1 MKINIDKLFQN
12 KIKELKVTTPSKVW
26 SAVETKLKRR
36 GMLRFLS
43 WFFGVSFVSLMGF
56 MFLFFQAEK
65 IVTTNL
71 QKNTITKQLVKE
83 DPENKFSIVPEVK
96 TPEKVSS
103 FISGKSKEGQLKL
116 TSTQKISSPKN
127 SSKLSSNFII
137 KESVKE
143 ESFQK
148 VITNTV
154 VEKQLKKFDSPVNN
168 LDSLKKIKKKDLKK
182 KRKELVKKNDSVD
195 SIKFEKDKRKRWNV
209 IPVLGVSNSGRF
221 SENTTTLGSQR
232 AVTYPEKYF
241 DDSPSSGLISNIL
254 GFNVVFRATNR
265 ISIQTGIISKEL
277 RFITEGLF
285 LTEFIPD
292 VNPTNIVYNPGV
304 EVRFTNTPEIGGA
317 YSESTS
323 LTQTIVYMEMP
334 FELKYRMF
342 GNLKFNTNF
351 VGGFSFLYLNKN
363 EIRAKSNLLSRSIG
377 KADNILTT
385 SLSVNLGLDIE
396 YHLSKRLVF
405 NSAFMFK
412 KHYNTYL
419 NYGNEAAPYTIGMH
433 AGIGYKF

>member
-1 MKINIDKLFQN
+1 MKINIDKLFRN
-12 KIKELKVTTPSKVW
+12 KIKEFKVTTPDGVW

-36 GMLRFLS
+36 RMLRF
-43 WFFGVSFVSLMGF
+43 FGLSFVSLMGF

-65 IVTTNL
+65 IVTTDL
-71 QKNTITKQLVKE
+71 QKNTTTKQLVKE
-83 DPENKFSIVPEVK
+83 DSANKFSIVPEVK

-103 FISGKSKEGQLKL
+103 FVSDKSKEGQLKL
-116 TSTQKISSPKN
+116 ISSPKN

-137 KESVKE
+137 KESIRE

-182 KRKELVKKNDSVD
+182 KRKELVKKNDAID
-195 SIKFEKDKRKRWNV
+195 SIKFEKDKRKRWNI

-221 SENTTTLGSQR
+221 SKNTTTLGSQR

-241 DDSPSSGLISNIL
+241 DDNQSSGLISNIL

-342 GNLKFNTNF
+342 GSLKFNTNF
-351 VGGFSFLYLNKN
+351 IGGFSFLYLNKN
-363 EIRAKSNLLSRSIG
+363 EIQAKSNLLSRSIG

-396 YHLSKRLVF
+396 YHLSKRFVF

>member
-103 FISGKSKEGQLKL
+103 FISDKSKEGQLKL

-351 VGGFSFLYLNKN
+351 IGGFSFLYLNKN

>member
-1 MKINIDKLFQN
+1 MKINIDKLFQK
-12 KIKELKVTTPSKVW
+12 KIKELKVTAPYEIW
-26 SAVETKLKRR
+26 SAVETKLKRGR
-36 GMLRFLS
+36 MLRF
-43 WFFGVSFVSLMGF
+43 FGLSFVSLMGF
-56 MFLFFQAEK
+56 IFLFSQSEK
-65 IVTTNL
+65 IVTTDL
-71 QKNTITKQLVKE
+71 QKNTTTKQLVKE
-83 DPENKFSIVPEVK
+83 DSANKFSIVPEVK
-96 TPEKVSS
+96 TLEKVSS
-103 FISGKSKEGQLKL
+103 FVSDKSKEGQLKL
-116 TSTQKISSPKN
+116 ISSPKN

-137 KESVKE
+137 KESIRE

-182 KRKELVKKNDSVD
+182 KRKELVKKNDAID
-195 SIKFEKDKRKRWNV
+195 SIKFEKDKRKRWNI

-221 SENTTTLGSQR
+221 SKNTTTLGSQR

-304 EVRFTNTPEIGGA
+304 EVRFTNSPEIGGA

-342 GNLKFNTNF
+342 GSLKFNTNF

-385 SLSVNLGLDIE
+385 SLSINLGLDIE

>member
-1 MKINIDKLFQN
+1 MKINIDKLFRN
-12 KIKELKVTTPSKVW
+12 KIKEFKVTTPDGVW

-36 GMLRFLS
+36 RMLRF
-43 WFFGVSFVSLMGF
+43 FGLSFVSLMGF

-65 IVTTNL
+65 IVTTDL
-71 QKNTITKQLVKE
+71 QKNTTTKQLVKE
-83 DPENKFSIVPEVK
+83 DSANKFSIVPEVK
-96 TPEKVSS
+96 TLEKVSS
-103 FISGKSKEGQLKL
+103 FVSDKSKEGQLKL
-116 TSTQKISSPKN
+116 ISSPKN
-127 SSKLSSNFII
+127 SRKLSSNFVI
-137 KESVKE
+137 KESIKE

-168 LDSLKKIKKKDLKK
+168 LDSLKKIKKKGLKK

-195 SIKFEKDKRKRWNV
+195 SIKFLKDKRKRWNV

-241 DDSPSSGLISNIL
+241 DDNQSSGLISNIL

-304 EVRFTNTPEIGGA
+304 EVRFTNTPEIGGV
-317 YSESTS
+317 YSESSS

-342 GNLKFNTNF
+342 GSLKFNTNF

>member
-12 KIKELKVTTPSKVW
+12 KIKEFKVTTPYGVW
-26 SAVETKLKRR
+26 PAVETKLKRR
-36 GMLRFLS
+36 RMLR
-43 WFFGVSFVSLMGF
+43 FFGVSFVSLMGF

-65 IVTTNL
+65 IVTTDL
-71 QKNTITKQLVKE
+71 QKNTTTKQLVKE
-83 DPENKFSIVPEVK
+83 DSANKFSIVPEVK
-96 TPEKVSS
+96 TLEKVSS
-103 FISGKSKEGQLKL
+103 FVSDKSKEGQLKL
-116 TSTQKISSPKN
+116 ISSPKN
-127 SSKLSSNFII
+127 SRKLSSNFVI
-137 KESVKE
+137 KESIKE

-182 KRKELVKKNDSVD
+182 KRKELVKKNDAID
-195 SIKFEKDKRKRWNV
+195 SIKFEKGKRKRWNI

-221 SENTTTLGSQR
+221 SKNTTTLGSQR

-241 DDSPSSGLISNIL
+241 DDNQSSGLISNIL

-351 VGGFSFLYLNKN
+351 IGGFSFLYLNKN

-396 YHLSKRLVF
+396 YHLSKRFVF

>member
-1 MKINIDKLFQN
+1 MKINIDKLFRN
-12 KIKELKVTTPSKVW
+12 KIKEFKVTTPDGVW

-36 GMLRFLS
+36 RMLR
-43 WFFGVSFVSLMGF
+43 FFGVSFVSLMGF

-65 IVTTNL
+65 IVTTDL
-71 QKNTITKQLVKE
+71 QKNTTTKQLVKE
-83 DPENKFSIVPEVK
+83 DSANKFSIVPEVK

-103 FISGKSKEGQLKL
+103 FVSDKSKEGQLKL
-116 TSTQKISSPKN
+116 ISSPKN

-137 KESVKE
+137 KESIRE

-182 KRKELVKKNDSVD
+182 KRKELVKKNDAID
-195 SIKFEKDKRKRWNV
+195 SIKFEKDKRKRWNI

-221 SENTTTLGSQR
+221 SKNTTTLGSQR

-241 DDSPSSGLISNIL
+241 DDNQSSGLISNIL

-363 EIRAKSNLLSRSIG
+363 EIQAKSNLLSRSIG

>member
-1 MKINIDKLFQN
+1 MKINIDKLFRN
-12 KIKELKVTTPSKVW
+12 KIKEFKVTTPDGVW

-36 GMLRFLS
+36 RMLR
-43 WFFGVSFVSLMGF
+43 FFGVSFVSLMGF

-65 IVTTNL
+65 IVTTDL
-71 QKNTITKQLVKE
+71 QKNTTTKQLVKE
-83 DPENKFSIVPEVK
+83 DSANKFSIVPEVK

-103 FISGKSKEGQLKL
+103 FVSDKSKEGQLKL
-116 TSTQKISSPKN
+116 ISSPKN
-127 SSKLSSNFII
+127 SRKLSSNFVI
-137 KESVKE
+137 KESIKE

-182 KRKELVKKNDSVD
+182 KRKELVKKNDAID
-195 SIKFEKDKRKRWNV
+195 SIKFEKDKRKRWNI

-221 SENTTTLGSQR
+221 SKNTTTLGSQR

-241 DDSPSSGLISNIL
+241 DDNQSSGLISNIL

-304 EVRFTNTPEIGGA
+304 EVRFTNSPEIGGA

-342 GNLKFNTNF
+342 GNLRFNTNF

-363 EIRAKSNLLSRSIG
+363 EIQAKTNLLSRSIG

-396 YHLSKRLVF
+396 YHLSKRFVF

-412 KHYNTYL
+412 KHFNTYL

>member
-1 MKINIDKLFQN
+1 MKINIDKLFRN
-12 KIKELKVTTPSKVW
+12 KIKEFKVTTPDGVW

-36 GMLRFLS
+36 RMLR
-43 WFFGVSFVSLMGF
+43 FFGVSFVSLMGF

-65 IVTTNL
+65 IVTTDL
-71 QKNTITKQLVKE
+71 QKNTTTKQLVKE
-83 DPENKFSIVPEVK
+83 DSANKFSIVPEVK

-103 FISGKSKEGQLKL
+103 FVSDKSKEGQLKL
-116 TSTQKISSPKN
+116 ISSPKN
-127 SSKLSSNFII
+127 SRKLSSNFVI
-137 KESVKE
+137 KESIKE

-182 KRKELVKKNDSVD
+182 KRKELVKKNDAID
-195 SIKFEKDKRKRWNV
+195 SIKFEKDKRKRWNI

-221 SENTTTLGSQR
+221 SKNTTTLGSQR

-241 DDSPSSGLISNIL
+241 DDNQSSGLISNIL

-304 EVRFTNTPEIGGA
+304 EVRFTNTPEIGGV

-342 GNLKFNTNF
+342 GNLRFNTNF

-385 SLSVNLGLDIE
+385 SISVNLGLDIE
-396 YHLSKRLVF
+396 YHLSKRFVF

-412 KHYNTYL
+412 KHFNTYL

>member
-1 MKINIDKLFQN
+1 MKINIDKLFRN
-12 KIKELKVTTPSKVW
+12 KIKEFKVTTPDGVW

-36 GMLRFLS
+36 RMLRF
-43 WFFGVSFVSLMGF
+43 FGLSFVSLMGF

-65 IVTTNL
+65 IVTTDL
-71 QKNTITKQLVKE
+71 QKNTTTKQLVKE
-83 DPENKFSIVPEVK
+83 DSANKFSIVPEVK
-96 TPEKVSS
+96 TLEKVSS
-103 FISGKSKEGQLKL
+103 FVSDKSKEGQLKL
-116 TSTQKISSPKN
+116 ISSPKN
-127 SSKLSSNFII
+127 SRKLSSNFVI
-137 KESVKE
+137 KESIKE

-168 LDSLKKIKKKDLKK
+168 LDSLKKIKRKDLKK
-182 KRKELVKKNDSVD
+182 KRKELVKKNDAID

-221 SENTTTLGSQR
+221 SKNTTTLGSLR

-241 DDSPSSGLISNIL
+241 DDNQSSGLISNIL

-304 EVRFTNTPEIGGA
+304 EVRFTNTPEIGGV

-342 GNLKFNTNF
+342 GSLKLNTNF

-363 EIRAKSNLLSRSIG
+363 EIQAKTNLLSRSIG

-385 SLSVNLGLDIE
+385 SISVNLGLDIE
-396 YHLSKRLVF
+396 YHLSKRFVF

-412 KHYNTYL
+412 KHFNTYL

>member
-1 MKINIDKLFQN
+1 MKINIDKLFRN
-12 KIKELKVTTPSKVW
+12 KIKEFKVTTPDGVW

-36 GMLRFLS
+36 RMLRF
-43 WFFGVSFVSLMGF
+43 FGLSFVSLMGF

-65 IVTTNL
+65 IVTTDL
-71 QKNTITKQLVKE
+71 QKNTTTKQLVKE
-83 DPENKFSIVPEVK
+83 DSANKFSIVPEVK
-96 TPEKVSS
+96 TLEKVSS
-103 FISGKSKEGQLKL
+103 FVSDKSKEGQLKL
-116 TSTQKISSPKN
+116 ISSPKN
-127 SSKLSSNFII
+127 SRKLSSNFVI
-137 KESVKE
+137 KESIKE

-182 KRKELVKKNDSVD
+182 KRKELVKKNDAID

-221 SENTTTLGSQR
+221 SKNTTTLGSQR

-241 DDSPSSGLISNIL
+241 DDNQSSGLISNIL

-396 YHLSKRLVF
+396 YHLSKRFVF

>member
-1 MKINIDKLFQN
+1 MKINIDKLFRN
-12 KIKELKVTTPSKVW
+12 KIKEFKVTTPDGVW

-36 GMLRFLS
+36 RMLR
-43 WFFGVSFVSLMGF
+43 FFGVSFVSLMGF

-65 IVTTNL
+65 IITTNL

-83 DPENKFSIVPEVK
+83 DSENKFSIVPEVK

-103 FISGKSKEGQLKL
+103 FISDKSKEGQLKL
-116 TSTQKISSPKN
+116 ISSPKN
-127 SSKLSSNFII
+127 SRKLSSNFVI
-137 KESVKE
+137 KESIKE

-168 LDSLKKIKKKDLKK
+168 LDSLKKIKKKGLKK

-195 SIKFEKDKRKRWNV
+195 SIKFLKDKRKRWNV

-221 SENTTTLGSQR
+221 SKNTTTLGSLR

-241 DDSPSSGLISNIL
+241 DDNQSSGLISNIL

-304 EVRFTNTPEIGGA
+304 EVRFTNTPEIGGV

-342 GNLKFNTNF
+342 GSLKLNTNF

-363 EIRAKSNLLSRSIG
+363 EIQAKTNLLSRSIG

-385 SLSVNLGLDIE
+385 SISVNLGLDIE
-396 YHLSKRLVF
+396 YHLSKRFVF

-412 KHYNTYL
+412 KHFNTYL

>member
-1 MKINIDKLFQN
+1 MKINIDKLFRN
-12 KIKELKVTTPSKVW
+12 KIKEFKVTTPDGVW

-36 GMLRFLS
+36 RMLR
-43 WFFGVSFVSLMGF
+43 FFGVSFVSLMGF

-65 IVTTNL
+65 IVTTDL
-71 QKNTITKQLVKE
+71 QKNTTTKQLVKE
-83 DPENKFSIVPEVK
+83 DSANKFSIVPEVK

-103 FISGKSKEGQLKL
+103 FVSDKSKEGQLKL
-116 TSTQKISSPKN
+116 ISSPKN

-137 KESVKE
+137 KESIRE

-182 KRKELVKKNDSVD
+182 KRKELVKKNDAID
-195 SIKFEKDKRKRWNV
+195 SIKFEKDKRKRWNI

-221 SENTTTLGSQR
+221 SKNTTTLGSQR

-241 DDSPSSGLISNIL
+241 DDNQSSGLISNIL

-363 EIRAKSNLLSRSIG
+363 EIQAKTNLLSRSIG

>member
-1 MKINIDKLFQN
+1 MKINIDKLFRN
-12 KIKELKVTTPSKVW
+12 KIKEFKVTTPDGVW

-36 GMLRFLS
+36 RMLR
-43 WFFGVSFVSLMGF
+43 FFGVSFVSLMGF

-65 IVTTNL
+65 IVTTDL
-71 QKNTITKQLVKE
+71 QKNTTTKQLVKE
-83 DPENKFSIVPEVK
+83 DSANKFSIVPKVK

-103 FISGKSKEGQLKL
+103 FVSDKSKEGQLKL
-116 TSTQKISSPKN
+116 ISSPKN

-137 KESVKE
+137 KESIRE

-182 KRKELVKKNDSVD
+182 KRKELVKKNDAID
-195 SIKFEKDKRKRWNV
+195 SIKFEKDKRKRWNI

-221 SENTTTLGSQR
+221 SKNTTTLGSQR

-241 DDSPSSGLISNIL
+241 DDNQSSGLISNIL

-351 VGGFSFLYLNKN
+351 IGGFSFLYLNKN

-396 YHLSKRLVF
+396 YHLSKRFVF

>member
-1 MKINIDKLFQN
+1 MKINIDKLFRN
-12 KIKELKVTTPSKVW
+12 KIKEFKVTTPDGVW

-36 GMLRFLS
+36 RMLRF
-43 WFFGVSFVSLMGF
+43 FGLSFVSLMGF

-65 IVTTNL
+65 IVTTDL
-71 QKNTITKQLVKE
+71 QKNTTTKQLVKE
-83 DPENKFSIVPEVK
+83 DSANKFSIVPEVK
-96 TPEKVSS
+96 TLEKVSS
-103 FISGKSKEGQLKL
+103 FVSDKSKEGQLKL
-116 TSTQKISSPKN
+116 ISSPKN
-127 SSKLSSNFII
+127 SRKLSSNFVI
-137 KESVKE
+137 KESIKE

-168 LDSLKKIKKKDLKK
+168 LDSLKKIKRKDLKK
-182 KRKELVKKNDSVD
+182 KRKELVKKNDAID

-221 SENTTTLGSQR
+221 SKNTTTLGSLR

-241 DDSPSSGLISNIL
+241 DDNQSSGLISNIL

-304 EVRFTNTPEIGGA
+304 EVRFTNTPEIGGV
-317 YSESTS
+317 YSESSS

-342 GNLKFNTNF
+342 GSLKLNTNF

-363 EIRAKSNLLSRSIG
+363 EIRAKTNLLSRSIG

-396 YHLSKRLVF
+396 YHLSKRFVF

-412 KHYNTYL
+412 KHFNTYL

>member
-1 MKINIDKLFQN
+1 MKINIDKLFRN
-12 KIKELKVTTPSKVW
+12 KIKEFKVTTPDGVW

-36 GMLRFLS
+36 RMLR
-43 WFFGVSFVSLMGF
+43 FFGVSFVSLMGF

-65 IVTTNL
+65 IVTTDL
-71 QKNTITKQLVKE
+71 QKNTTTKQLVKE
-83 DPENKFSIVPEVK
+83 DSANKFSIVPEVK

-103 FISGKSKEGQLKL
+103 FVSDKSKEGQLKL
-116 TSTQKISSPKN
+116 ISSPKN

-137 KESVKE
+137 KESIRE

-182 KRKELVKKNDSVD
+182 KRKELVKKNDAID
-195 SIKFEKDKRKRWNV
+195 SIKFEKDKRKRWNI

-221 SENTTTLGSQR
+221 SKNTTTLGSQR

-241 DDSPSSGLISNIL
+241 DDNQSSGLISNIL

>member
-1 MKINIDKLFQN
+1 MKINIDKLFRN
-12 KIKELKVTTPSKVW
+12 KIKEFKVTTPDGLW

-36 GMLRFLS
+36 RMLRF
-43 WFFGVSFVSLMGF
+43 FGLSFVSLMGF

-65 IVTTNL
+65 IVTTDL
-71 QKNTITKQLVKE
+71 QKNTTTKQLVKE
-83 DPENKFSIVPEVK
+83 DSANKFSIVPEVK
-96 TPEKVSS
+96 TLEKVSS
-103 FISGKSKEGQLKL
+103 FVSDKSKEGQLKL
-116 TSTQKISSPKN
+116 ISSPKN
-127 SSKLSSNFII
+127 SRKLSSNFVI
-137 KESVKE
+137 KESIKE

-168 LDSLKKIKKKDLKK
+168 LDSLKKIKRKDLKK
-182 KRKELVKKNDSVD
+182 KRKELVKKNDAID

-221 SENTTTLGSQR
+221 SKNTTTLGSLR

-241 DDSPSSGLISNIL
+241 DDNQSSGLISNIL

-396 YHLSKRLVF
+396 YHLSKRFVF

>member
-1 MKINIDKLFQN
+1 MKINIDKLFRN
-12 KIKELKVTTPSKVW
+12 KIKEFKVTTPDGVW

-36 GMLRFLS
+36 RMLR
-43 WFFGVSFVSLMGF
+43 FFGVSFVSFMGF

-65 IVTTNL
+65 IVTTDL
-71 QKNTITKQLVKE
+71 QKNTTTKQLVKE
-83 DPENKFSIVPEVK
+83 DSANKFSIVPEVK

-103 FISGKSKEGQLKL
+103 FVSDKSKEGQLKL
-116 TSTQKISSPKN
+116 ISSPKN

-137 KESVKE
+137 KESIRE

-182 KRKELVKKNDSVD
+182 KRKELVKKNDAID
-195 SIKFEKDKRKRWNV
+195 SIKFEKDKRKRWNI

-221 SENTTTLGSQR
+221 SKNTTTLGSQR

-241 DDSPSSGLISNIL
+241 DDNQSSGLISNIL

-363 EIRAKSNLLSRSIG
+363 EIQAKSNLLSRSIG

>member
-12 KIKELKVTTPSKVW
+12 KIKEFKVTTPYGVW
-26 SAVETKLKRR
+26 PAVETKLKRR
-36 GMLRFLS
+36 RMLR
-43 WFFGVSFVSLMGF
+43 FFGVSFVSLMGF

-65 IVTTNL
+65 IVTTDL
-71 QKNTITKQLVKE
+71 QKNTTTKQLVKE
-83 DPENKFSIVPEVK
+83 DSANKFSIVPEVK

-103 FISGKSKEGQLKL
+103 FVSDKSKEGQLKL
-116 TSTQKISSPKN
+116 ISSPKN

-137 KESVKE
+137 KESIRE

-182 KRKELVKKNDSVD
+182 KRKELVKKNDAID
-195 SIKFEKDKRKRWNV
+195 SIKFEKGKRKRWNI

-221 SENTTTLGSQR
+221 SKNTTTLGSQR

-241 DDSPSSGLISNIL
+241 DDNQSSGLISNIL
-254 GFNVVFRATNR
+254 GFNIVFRATNR

-351 VGGFSFLYLNKN
+351 IGGFSFLYLNKN

-396 YHLSKRLVF
+396 YHLSKRFVF

>member
-1 MKINIDKLFQN
+1 MKINIDKLFRN
-12 KIKELKVTTPSKVW
+12 KIKEFKVTTPYGVW
-26 SAVETKLKRR
+26 SAVETKLKRMR
-36 GMLRFLS
+36 MLRF
-43 WFFGVSFVSLMGF
+43 FGLSFVSLMGF
-56 MFLFFQAEK
+56 IFLFSQSEK
-65 IVTTNL
+65 IVTTDL
-71 QKNTITKQLVKE
+71 QKNTTTKQLVKE
-83 DPENKFSIVPEVK
+83 GSENKFSIVPEEK
-96 TPEKVSS
+96 TAKKVSS
-103 FISGKSKEGQLKL
+103 FVSNTSNEEQLKL

-127 SSKLSSNFII
+127 SRKLSSNFTI

-143 ESFQK
+143 KSFQK
-148 VITNTV
+148 VIIDTD
-154 VEKQLKKFDSPVNN
+154 VEKQIRKIDSSVNN
-168 LDSLKKIKKKDLKK
+168 LDSLKKFKKMQKDLKK
-182 KRKELVKKNDSVD
+182 KRKEIVKKNDSID
-195 SIKFEKDKRKRWNV
+195 SIKFKKDKRKRWNI

-221 SENTTTLGSQR
+221 SKNTTTLGSQR

-304 EVRFTNTPEIGGA
+304 EVRFTNTPEIAGS
-317 YSESTS
+317 YPESIS

-342 GNLKFNTNF
+342 GSLKFNTNF
-351 VGGFSFLYLNKN
+351 IGGFSFLYLNKN
-363 EIRAKSNLLSRSIG
+363 EIRAKSNLLSKSIG

-385 SLSVNLGLDIE
+385 SLSINLGLDIE

>member
-1 MKINIDKLFQN
+1 MKINIDKLFRN
-12 KIKELKVTTPSKVW
+12 KIKEFKVTTPDGVW

-36 GMLRFLS
+36 RMLRF
-43 WFFGVSFVSLMGF
+43 FGLSFVSLMGF

-65 IVTTNL
+65 IVTTDL
-71 QKNTITKQLVKE
+71 QKNTTTKQLVKE
-83 DPENKFSIVPEVK
+83 DSANKFSIVPEVK
-96 TPEKVSS
+96 TLEKVSS
-103 FISGKSKEGQLKL
+103 FVSDKSKEGQLKL
-116 TSTQKISSPKN
+116 ISSPKN
-127 SSKLSSNFII
+127 SRKLSSNFVI
-137 KESVKE
+137 KESIKE

-182 KRKELVKKNDSVD
+182 KRKELVKKNDAID

-221 SENTTTLGSQR
+221 SKNTTTLGSLR

-241 DDSPSSGLISNIL
+241 DDNQSSGLISNIL

-304 EVRFTNTPEIGGA
+304 EVRFTNTPEIGGV
-317 YSESTS
+317 YSESSS

-342 GNLKFNTNF
+342 GSLKLNTNF

-363 EIRAKSNLLSRSIG
+363 EIQAKTNLLSRSIG

-385 SLSVNLGLDIE
+385 SISVNLGLDIE
-396 YHLSKRLVF
+396 YHLSKRFVF

-412 KHYNTYL
+412 KHL
-419 NYGNEAAPYTIGMH
+419 
-433 AGIGYKF
+433 

>member
-1 MKINIDKLFQN
+1 MKINIDKLFRN
-12 KIKELKVTTPSKVW
+12 KIKEFKVTTPDGVW

-36 GMLRFLS
+36 RMLR
-43 WFFGVSFVSLMGF
+43 FFGVSFVSFMGF

-65 IVTTNL
+65 IVTTDL
-71 QKNTITKQLVKE
+71 QKNTTTKQLVKE
-83 DPENKFSIVPEVK
+83 DSANKFSIVPEVK

-103 FISGKSKEGQLKL
+103 FVSDKSKEGQLKL
-116 TSTQKISSPKN
+116 ISSPKN

-137 KESVKE
+137 KESIRE

-182 KRKELVKKNDSVD
+182 KRKELVKKNDAID
-195 SIKFEKDKRKRWNV
+195 SIKFEKDKRKRWNI

-221 SENTTTLGSQR
+221 SKNTTTLGSQR

-241 DDSPSSGLISNIL
+241 DDNQSSGLISNIL

>member
-1 MKINIDKLFQN
+1 MKINIDKLFRN
-12 KIKELKVTTPSKVW
+12 KINGAKPNVPKEIWFAVEAELKRKQ
-26 SAVETKLKRR
+26 L
-36 GMLRFLS
+36 LRFLYM
-43 WFFGVSFVSLMGF
+43 FFGVCLISLTGYI
-56 MFLFFQAEK
+56 FLFSK
-65 IVTTNL
+65 I
-71 QKNTITKQLVKE
+71 E
-83 DPENKFSIVPEVK
+83 K
-96 TPEKVSS
+96 TPTIKIQKATSQEKLISLPQKKSS
-103 FISGKSKEGQLKL
+103 EKMLPLTTKKSDLHEASFPKKYKKNYSKKSFASLSDQNNKPSEETTFFEK
-116 TSTQKISSPKN
+116 KIKD
-127 SSKLSSNFII
+127 
-137 KESVKE
+137 
-143 ESFQK
+143 
-148 VITNTV
+148 TV
-154 VEKQLKKFDSPVNN
+154 VEKQVKKIDSLVNN
-168 LDSLKKIKKKDLKK
+168 LDNLVDDLKNDLKKEKNLLKKKDSIDVAKFNK
-182 KRKELVKKNDSVD
+182 EKR
-195 SIKFEKDKRKRWNV
+195 RRWNV

-221 SENTTTLGSQR
+221 SKNTTTLGSQR

-241 DDSPSSGLISNIL
+241 DDNQSSGLISNIL

-304 EVRFTNTPEIGGA
+304 EVRFTNSPEIGGA

-342 GNLKFNTNF
+342 GSLKFNTNF

-396 YHLSKRLVF
+396 YHLSKRFVF

>member
-1 MKINIDKLFQN
+1 MKINIDKLFRN
-12 KIKELKVTTPSKVW
+12 KIKEFKVTTPDGLW

-36 GMLRFLS
+36 RMLR
-43 WFFGVSFVSLMGF
+43 FFGVSFVSLMGF

-65 IVTTNL
+65 IVTTDL
-71 QKNTITKQLVKE
+71 QKNTTTKQLVKE
-83 DPENKFSIVPEVK
+83 DSANKFSIVPKVK

-103 FISGKSKEGQLKL
+103 FVSDKSKEGQLKL
-116 TSTQKISSPKN
+116 ISSPKN

-137 KESVKE
+137 KESIRE

-182 KRKELVKKNDSVD
+182 KRKELVKKNDAID
-195 SIKFEKDKRKRWNV
+195 SIKFEKDKRKRWNI

-221 SENTTTLGSQR
+221 SKNTTTLGSQR

-241 DDSPSSGLISNIL
+241 DDNQSSGLISNIL

>member
-1 MKINIDKLFQN
+1 MKINIDKLFRN
-12 KIKELKVTTPSKVW
+12 KIKEFKVTTPDGVW

-36 GMLRFLS
+36 RMLR
-43 WFFGVSFVSLMGF
+43 FFGVSFVSFMGF

-65 IVTTNL
+65 IVTTDL
-71 QKNTITKQLVKE
+71 QKNTTTKQLVKE
-83 DPENKFSIVPEVK
+83 DSANKFSIVPEVK

-103 FISGKSKEGQLKL
+103 FVSDKSKEGQLKL
-116 TSTQKISSPKN
+116 ISSPKN

-137 KESVKE
+137 KESIRE

-182 KRKELVKKNDSVD
+182 KRKELVKKNDAID
-195 SIKFEKDKRKRWNV
+195 SIKFEKDKRKRWNI

-221 SENTTTLGSQR
+221 SKNTTTLGSQR

-241 DDSPSSGLISNIL
+241 DDNQSSGLISNIL

-351 VGGFSFLYLNKN
+351 IGGFSFLYLNKN

-396 YHLSKRLVF
+396 YHLSKRFVF

>member
-12 KIKELKVTTPSKVW
+12 KIKELKVTPPYGVW
-26 SAVETKLKRR
+26 SSIETKLKRR
-36 GMLRFLS
+36 RMLR
-43 WFFGVSFVSLMGF
+43 FFGVSFVSLMSF
-56 MFLFFQAEK
+56 MFLFSHAEK
-65 IVTTNL
+65 IVTTDL
-71 QKNTITKQLVKE
+71 QKNTTTKQLVKE
-83 DPENKFSIVPEVK
+83 DPANKFSIVPEVK
-96 TPEKVSS
+96 TTKKVSLFVS
-103 FISGKSKEGQLKL
+103 DKSKEGHLKL

-127 SSKLSSNFII
+127 SRKLSSNY
-137 KESVKE
+137 KKQESVKE

-154 VEKQLKKFDSPVNN
+154 FEKKLKKFDYSVNN

-182 KRKELVKKNDSVD
+182 KRKELVKKNDAID
-195 SIKFEKDKRKRWNV
+195 SIKFEKDKRKRWNI

-221 SENTTTLGSQR
+221 SKNTTTLGSQR

-241 DDSPSSGLISNIL
+241 DDNQSSGLISNIL
-254 GFNVVFRATNR
+254 GFNIVFRATNR

-304 EVRFTNTPEIGGA
+304 EVRFTNTPEIGGT

-342 GNLKFNTNF
+342 GSLKFNTNF
-351 VGGFSFLYLNKN
+351 IGGFSFLYLNKN

-396 YHLSKRLVF
+396 YHLSKRFVF

>member
-1 MKINIDKLFQN
+1 MKINIDKLFRN
-12 KIKELKVTTPSKVW
+12 KIKEFKVTTPDGVW

-36 GMLRFLS
+36 RMLR
-43 WFFGVSFVSLMGF
+43 FFGVSFVSLMGF
-56 MFLFFQAEK
+56 IFLFFQAEK
-65 IVTTNL
+65 IVTTDL
-71 QKNTITKQLVKE
+71 QKNTTTKQLVKE
-83 DPENKFSIVPEVK
+83 DSANKFSIVPEVK
-96 TPEKVSS
+96 TLEKVSS
-103 FISGKSKEGQLKL
+103 FVSDKSKEGQLKL
-116 TSTQKISSPKN
+116 ISSPKN
-127 SSKLSSNFII
+127 SRKLSSNFVI
-137 KESVKE
+137 KESIKE

-182 KRKELVKKNDSVD
+182 KRKELVKKNDAID

-221 SENTTTLGSQR
+221 SKNTTTLGSQR

-241 DDSPSSGLISNIL
+241 DDNQSSGLISNIL

-304 EVRFTNTPEIGGA
+304 EVRFTNSPEIGGA

-342 GNLKFNTNF
+342 GSLKFNTNF

-396 YHLSKRLVF
+396 YHLSKRFVF

>member
-1 MKINIDKLFQN
+1 MKINIDKLFRN
-12 KIKELKVTTPSKVW
+12 KIKEFKVTTPDGVW

-36 GMLRFLS
+36 RMLR
-43 WFFGVSFVSLMGF
+43 FFGVSFVSFMGF

-65 IVTTNL
+65 IVTTDL
-71 QKNTITKQLVKE
+71 QKNTTTKQLVKE
-83 DPENKFSIVPEVK
+83 DSANKFSIVPEVK

-103 FISGKSKEGQLKL
+103 FVSDKSKEGQLKL
-116 TSTQKISSPKN
+116 ISSPKN

-137 KESVKE
+137 KESIRE

-182 KRKELVKKNDSVD
+182 KRKELVKKNDAID
-195 SIKFEKDKRKRWNV
+195 SIKFEKDKRKRWNI

-221 SENTTTLGSQR
+221 SKNTTTLGSQR

-241 DDSPSSGLISNIL
+241 DDNQSSGLISNIL

-363 EIRAKSNLLSRSIG
+363 EIQAKSNLLSRSIG

-396 YHLSKRLVF
+396 YHLSKRFVF

>member
-1 MKINIDKLFQN
+1 MKINIDKLFRN
-12 KIKELKVTTPSKVW
+12 KIKEFKVTTPDGVW

-36 GMLRFLS
+36 RMLRF
-43 WFFGVSFVSLMGF
+43 FGLSFVSLMGF

-65 IVTTNL
+65 IVTTDL
-71 QKNTITKQLVKE
+71 QKNTTTKQLVKE
-83 DPENKFSIVPEVK
+83 DSANKFSIVPEVK
-96 TPEKVSS
+96 TLEKVSS
-103 FISGKSKEGQLKL
+103 FVSDKSKEGQLKL
-116 TSTQKISSPKN
+116 ISSPKN
-127 SSKLSSNFII
+127 SRKLSSNFVI
-137 KESVKE
+137 KESIKE

-168 LDSLKKIKKKDLKK
+168 LDSLKKIKRKDLKK
-182 KRKELVKKNDSVD
+182 KRKELVKKNDAID

-221 SENTTTLGSQR
+221 SKNTTTLGSLR

-241 DDSPSSGLISNIL
+241 DDNQSSGLISNIL

-265 ISIQTGIISKEL
+265 MSIQTGIISKEL

-304 EVRFTNTPEIGGA
+304 EVRFTNTPEIGGV

-342 GNLKFNTNF
+342 GSLKLNTNF

-363 EIRAKSNLLSRSIG
+363 EIQAKTNLLSRSIG

-385 SLSVNLGLDIE
+385 SISVNLGLDIE
-396 YHLSKRLVF
+396 YHLSKRFVF

-412 KHYNTYL
+412 KHFNTYL

>member
-1 MKINIDKLFQN
+1 MKINIDKLFRN
-12 KIKELKVTTPSKVW
+12 KINGVKPNAPKEIWFAVEAELKRKQ
-26 SAVETKLKRR
+26 L
-36 GMLRFLS
+36 LRFLS
-43 WFFGVSFVSLMGF
+43 MFFGVCLISLTAYI
-56 MFLFFQAEK
+56 FLFSK
-65 IVTTNL
+65 I
-71 QKNTITKQLVKE
+71 E
-83 DPENKFSIVPEVK
+83 K
-96 TPEKVSS
+96 TPTIKIQKATSQEKLISLPQKKSS
-103 FISGKSKEGQLKL
+103 EKMLPLTTKKSDLHEASFPKKYKKNYSKKSFASLSDQNNKPSEETTFFEK
-116 TSTQKISSPKN
+116 KIKD
-127 SSKLSSNFII
+127 
-137 KESVKE
+137 
-143 ESFQK
+143 
-148 VITNTV
+148 TV
-154 VEKQLKKFDSPVNN
+154 VEKQVKKIDSLVNN
-168 LDSLKKIKKKDLKK
+168 LDNLVDDLKNDLKKEKKKLLKKKDSIDVAKFNK
-182 KRKELVKKNDSVD
+182 EKR
-195 SIKFEKDKRKRWNV
+195 RRWNV

-221 SENTTTLGSQR
+221 SKNTTTLGSQR

-241 DDSPSSGLISNIL
+241 DDNQSSGLISNIL

-304 EVRFTNTPEIGGA
+304 EVRFTNSPEIGGA

-342 GNLKFNTNF
+342 GSLKFNTNF
-351 VGGFSFLYLNKN
+351 IGGFSFLYLNKN

-396 YHLSKRLVF
+396 YHLSKRFVF

>member
-1 MKINIDKLFQN
+1 MKINIDKLFRN
-12 KIKELKVTTPSKVW
+12 KINGAKPNVPKEIWFAIEAELKRKQ
-26 SAVETKLKRR
+26 L
-36 GMLRFLS
+36 LRFLS
-43 WFFGVSFVSLMGF
+43 MFFGVCLISLTGYI
-56 MFLFFQAEK
+56 FLFSK
-65 IVTTNL
+65 I
-71 QKNTITKQLVKE
+71 E
-83 DPENKFSIVPEVK
+83 K
-96 TPEKVSS
+96 TPTIKIQKATSQEKLISLPQKKSS
-103 FISGKSKEGQLKL
+103 EKMLPLTTKKSFASLSDQNNKPSEETTFFEK
-116 TSTQKISSPKN
+116 KIKD
-127 SSKLSSNFII
+127 
-137 KESVKE
+137 
-143 ESFQK
+143 
-148 VITNTV
+148 TV
-154 VEKQLKKFDSPVNN
+154 VEKQVKKIDSLVNN
-168 LDSLKKIKKKDLKK
+168 LDNLVDDLKNDLKKEKKKLIKKKDSIDVAKFNK
-182 KRKELVKKNDSVD
+182 EKR
-195 SIKFEKDKRKRWNV
+195 RRWNI

-221 SENTTTLGSQR
+221 SKNTTTLGSQR

-241 DDSPSSGLISNIL
+241 DDNQSSGLISNIL

-342 GNLKFNTNF
+342 GSLKFNTNF

-363 EIRAKSNLLSRSIG
+363 EIQAKTNLLSRSIG

-385 SLSVNLGLDIE
+385 SISVNLGLDIE

>member
-1 MKINIDKLFQN
+1 MKINIDKLFRN
-12 KIKELKVTTPSKVW
+12 KIKEFKVTTPDGVW

-36 GMLRFLS
+36 RMLRF
-43 WFFGVSFVSLMGF
+43 FGLSFVSLMGF

-65 IVTTNL
+65 IVTTDL
-71 QKNTITKQLVKE
+71 QKNTTTKQLVKE
-83 DPENKFSIVPEVK
+83 DSANKFSIVPEVK
-96 TPEKVSS
+96 TLEKVSS
-103 FISGKSKEGQLKL
+103 FVSDKSKEGQLKL
-116 TSTQKISSPKN
+116 ISSPKN
-127 SSKLSSNFII
+127 SRKLSSNFVI
-137 KESVKE
+137 KESIKE

-182 KRKELVKKNDSVD
+182 KRKELVKKNDAID

-221 SENTTTLGSQR
+221 SKNTTTLGSLR

-241 DDSPSSGLISNIL
+241 DDNQSSGLISNIL

-304 EVRFTNTPEIGGA
+304 EVRFTNTPEIGGV

-342 GNLKFNTNF
+342 GSLKLNTNF

-363 EIRAKSNLLSRSIG
+363 EIQAKTNLLSRSIG

-385 SLSVNLGLDIE
+385 SISVNLGLDIE
-396 YHLSKRLVF
+396 YHLSKRFVF

-412 KHYNTYL
+412 KHFNTYL